1 MKLQFQLS
9 PTIELKQ
16 VDPSMAAEIFQT
28 VDRNRA
34 HLRPWLAW
42 VDKTATVSDIEEYL
56 AFCERALA
64 TGCLTLAIFESGRF
78 AGLVSHHAI
87 DPKTRMVPI
96 GYCIDEAFQ
105 GKGLIRESVRFLV
118 DHTFNSLPVDQIQ
131 VRTAT
136 DNGRSEKIP
145 RSLGFQF
152 HEVLPEAQ
160 VILGKP
166 QDLKVFVMERQAW
179 EKSQRLHAQT
189 AGAIDLRVKGD
200 APRALSILEPLLKQ
214 SPNDAALNY
223 QVAWTL
229 DVLGHESQAAVHY
242 ERALSSDLSGKDRL
256 GALLG
261 LGSTYRCMGALE
273 QSLEIFNQTIAEYPA
288 NRPLR
293 VFRALTLG
301 RLGKAEEAFL
311 ALLNEL
317 LDTSSDPEIL
327 SYDRA
332 LRGYSQA
339 KADLHSVK

>member
-1 MKLQFQLS
+1 MKLQFQIS

-16 VDPSMAAEIFQT
+16 VDPSMAAEIFLT

-42 VDKTATVSDIEEYL
+42 VDKTASVSDIEEYL
-56 AFCERALA
+56 AFCERPLE
-64 TGCLTLAIFESGRF
+64 TGCLTLAIFESGQF

-96 GYCIDEAFQ
+96 GYWIDEAFQ
-105 GKGLIRESVRFLV
+105 GKGLIRDSVRFLV
-118 DHTFNSLPVDQIQ
+118 DLTFKSLPVDQIQ
-131 VRTAT
+131 IRTAT

-152 HEVLPEAQ
+152 QEVLPAAQ

-166 QDLKVFVMERQAW
+166 QDLKVFVMERADW
-179 EKSQRLHAQT
+179 EKAQKGHALIT
-189 AGAIDLRVKGD
+189 EAVKMRTQGE
-200 APRALSILEPLLKQ
+200 AHRALTILEPLLEQ
-214 SPNDAALNY
+214 NPNDAALNY

-229 DVLGHESQAAVHY
+229 DVLGQE
-242 ERALSSDLSGKDRL
+242 ERAAHYYQVALTAGLHGKDRV

-261 LGSTYRCMGALE
+261 LGSTYRCLE
-273 QSLEIFNQTIAEYPA
+273 MFEKSLEVLDQAIAEYPSD
-288 NRPLR
+288 RPLR
-293 VFRALTLG
+293 VFRALTLS
-301 RLGKAEEAFL
+301 RLGKAEEAVM

-332 LRGYSQA
+332 LRAYSQA
-339 KADLHSVK
+339 KADLHSVQ